1 MEWFCGKGRRGMSKP
16 IFDLAMAR
24 MSSMFG
30 DIAVRKDARTP
41 PFPTLFHEFF
51 QFENVSMVQE
61 SSSSNYPRRSAFY
74 HPSSVHVNF
83 CDNKQQCFESLG
95 LWLLKESPFATK
107 DNDTTQLPHHKSFSC
122 SRFDIRRTTYSK
134 VSWSKKLEAA
144 RKELD
149 HIASTIKSGEVVQ
162 IPPSATLFLYKD
174 GYLVPIVDTITFK
187 ELGFQNFSMVK
198 RLLNPVF
205 QFLPY
210 ADPIKLSPYI
220 STDKT
225 IDDKPENV
233 KQLAVP
239 VSLTQ
244 QHLSFYD
251 KIIFWGS
258 SLCFL
263 CLFVIC
269 IIP

>member
-1 MEWFCGKGRRGMSKP
+1 
-16 IFDLAMAR
+16 
-24 MSSMFG
+24 
-30 DIAVRKDARTP
+30 
-41 PFPTLFHEFF
+41 
-51 QFENVSMVQE
+51 
-61 SSSSNYPRRSAFY
+61 
-74 HPSSVHVNF
+74 
-83 CDNKQQCFESLG
+83 
-95 LWLLKESPFATK
+95 
-107 DNDTTQLPHHKSFSC
+107 
-122 SRFDIRRTTYSK
+122 
-134 VSWSKKLEAA
+134 
-144 RKELD
+144 
-149 HIASTIKSGEVVQ
+149 
-162 IPPSATLFLYKD
+162 
-174 GYLVPIVDTITFK
+174 
-187 ELGFQNFSMVK
+187 MVK